1 MFVPKWEFILIYNS
15 MGFQLLSFI
24 FVQNDDRMDWM
35 QLLSISRYGST
46 REELNSDAIR
56 SSFEKDSD
64 RIIFSEGFR
73 RLQNKT
79 QVIPLPEDA
88 FVHNRLTHSLEV
100 SSVGRSLGKQVGEWL
115 LTNRAELKERGYHA
129 ADFGTIVAS
138 ASLAHDIGN
147 PPFGHAGEKA
157 ISEYFLHGKGQQF
170 KAKLSE
176 AQWNDLSNFEGNAH
190 GFRLLNHSHSGIE
203 GGIRLTYAT
212 LAAFMKYPKPS
223 HPIIANPGASQKK
236 YGFFQSEKELFKE
249 VAQETGLLL
258 RDEKASSWARHP
270 LAFLVEAA
278 DDICYTV
285 IDFEDAYGMKIISF
299 ETIEALFI
307 PLAGEFFNSARYR
320 KIAFE
325 SQKVKYLRAIAIS
338 NLVLSLSKVF
348 IQNEEAILDGS
359 YDRPLMKDSSLTSL
373 VSEIIGISV
382 EKIYG
387 SKSVLAMETA
397 GFEILNGLMET
408 YVEAINNVF
417 EGRGSYAAKTIVKQL
432 PEECFNHDAEIDS
445 DLYTRLLK
453 VTSYVASMT
462 DSQAIKQFRQLKG
475 IELPKH

>member
-1 MFVPKWEFILIYNS
+1 MKWDK
-15 MGFQLLSFI
+15 LLSVRRF
-24 FVQNDDRMDWM
+24 DDKNENK
-35 QLLSISRYGST
+35 SI
-46 REELNSDAIR
+46 DALR

-79 QVIPLPEDA
+79 QVIPLPDDA

-100 SSVGRSLGKQVGEWL
+100 SSVGRSLGKQVGEWVL
-115 LTNRAELKERGYHA
+115 STNSKLKESGYQSS
-129 ADFGTIVAS
+129 DFASIVAS
-138 ASLAHDIGN
+138 AALAHDIGN

-157 ISEYFLHGKGQQF
+157 ISEYFLVGKGRYF
-170 KAKLSE
+170 KDKLTD

-190 GFRLLNHSHSGIE
+190 GFRLLNYSHSGIK
-203 GGIRLTYAT
+203 GGIRLSYAT
-212 LAAFMKYPKPS
+212 LAAFMKYPKASFPL
-223 HPIIANPGASQKK
+223 AEKGRASQKK
-236 YGFFQSEKELFKE
+236 YGYFQSESNLFEE
-249 VAQETGLLL
+249 VANETGLNP
-258 RDEKASSWARHP
+258 AVGVNNAWYRHP

-285 IDFEDAYGMKIISF
+285 IDFEDAYGLGIIPFS
-299 ETIEALFI
+299 TIEDLFI
-307 PLAGEFFNSARYR
+307 PIAGDFFKIDRY
-320 KIAFE
+320 KDIVFE

-338 NLVLSLSKVF
+338 NLVKSLTDVF
-348 IQNEEAILDGS
+348 IKNEREILSSEFDM
-359 YDRPLMKDSSLTSL
+359 PLMDASPLKPWVDR
-373 VSEIIGISV
+373 IIEISV
-382 EKIYG
+382 KKIYQ

-408 YVEAINNVF
+408 YVEAINNVY
-417 EGRGSYAAKTIVKQL
+417 EKRVKYSSKIIVKQL
-432 PEECFNHDAEIDS
+432 PEECFDHKGAIDD

-462 DSQAIKQFRQLKG
+462 DSQAIKQYRQLKG

>member
-1 MFVPKWEFILIYNS
+1 MNWK
-15 MGFQLLSFI
+15 
-24 FVQNDDRMDWM
+24 

-46 REELNSDAIR
+46 KEVLNTDTIR

-100 SSVGRSLGKQVGEWL
+100 SSVGRSLGKYVGEWVL
-115 LTNRAELKERGYHA
+115 KNYPELKESGYQA
-129 ADFGTIVAS
+129 ADFGAIVAS

-157 ISEYFLHGKGQQF
+157 ISEYFLYGTGHQF
-170 KAKLSE
+170 KDQLNAE
-176 AQWNDLSNFEGNAH
+176 QWHDLSNFEGNAH
-190 GFRLLNHSHSGIE
+190 GFRLLNHSQSEIK

-212 LAAFMKYPKPS
+212 LATFMKYPRASYPLY
-223 HPIIANPGASQKK
+223 PNPGASQKK
-236 YGFFQSEKELFKE
+236 YGFFESERKLFKE
-249 VAQETGLLL
+249 IAEDIGLLK
-258 RDEKASSWARHP
+258 RVEGEPSWVRHP

-285 IDFEDAYGMKIISF
+285 IDFEDAYGMNIVSF
-299 ETIEALFI
+299 DTIEDLFI
-307 PLAGEFFNSARYR
+307 PLSGDFFNVDRYNQ
-320 KIAFE
+320 IGFE

-338 NLVLSLSKVF
+338 NLVKSLSTIF
-348 IQNEEAILDGS
+348 IVNEKGILDGS
-359 YDRPLMKDSSLTSL
+359 FDIALMKESPLKPW
-373 VSEIIGISV
+373 VERIIDISIH
-382 EKIYG
+382 KIYG

-408 YVEAINNVF
+408 YIDAVNNVF
-417 EGRGSYAAKTIVKQL
+417 DGSGSFAAQTIVKQL
-432 PEECFNHDAEIDS
+432 PEECFDFSSDIDA

-453 VTSYVASMT
+453 ITSYVASMT

>member
-1 MFVPKWEFILIYNS
+1 M
-15 MGFQLLSFI
+15 
-24 FVQNDDRMDWM
+24 
-35 QLLSISRYGST
+35 
-46 REELNSDAIR
+46 EELNSDTIR

-100 SSVGRSLGKQVGEWL
+100 SSVGRSLGKKVGEWVL
-115 LTNRAELKERGYHA
+115 KNHPELKEKGYQS
-129 ADFGTIVAS
+129 ADFGAIVAS

-170 KAKLSE
+170 ESLLSKS
-176 AQWNDLSNFEGNAH
+176 QWNDLSNFEGNAH

-212 LAAFMKYPKPS
+212 LAAFMKYPKASYPVFKK
-223 HPIIANPGASQKK
+223 PGASQKK
-236 YGFFQSEKELFKE
+236 YGFFQSEQKLFTE
-249 VAQETGLLL
+249 VAKETGLLV
-258 RDEKASSWARHP
+258 RDAASFSWARHP

-299 ETIEALFI
+299 ETIEELFI
-307 PLAGEFFNSARYR
+307 ALSGDIFNSKRYEQI
-320 KIAFE
+320 KIE

-338 NLVLSLSKVF
+338 NLVNALSEVFIKNEKGILNGDFDKPLMNESSLSS
-348 IQNEEAILDGS
+348 I
-359 YDRPLMKDSSLTSL
+359 
-373 VSEIIGISV
+373 VSQIIEMSIS
-382 EKIYG
+382 KIYG

-408 YVEAINNVF
+408 YVGAMNNVF
-417 EGRGSYAAKTIVKQL
+417 EGKGSYAAKTIVKQL
-432 PEECFNHDAEIDS
+432 PEECFSFSNEIDQ
-445 DLYTRLLK
+445 DVYTRLLK

-462 DSQAIKQFRQLKG
+462 DSQAIRQFRQLKG

>member
-1 MFVPKWEFILIYNS
+1 MCYNY
-15 MGFQLLSFI
+15 LCT
-24 FVQNDDRMDWM
+24 NDDSMNWN
-35 QLLSISRYGST
+35 QLLSISRYGSIK
-46 REELNSDAIR
+46 EDLNSDTIR

-100 SSVGRSLGKQVGEWL
+100 SSVGRSLGKQVGEWV
-115 LTNRAELKERGYHA
+115 LKNTKSLKDKGYQA
-129 ADFGTIVAS
+129 SDFGTIVAS
-138 ASLAHDIGN
+138 AALAHDIGN

-157 ISEYFLHGKGQQF
+157 ISEYFLHGNGQEFKGN
-170 KAKLSE
+170 LSD

-190 GFRLLNHSHSGIE
+190 GFRLLNHSQSQIE

-212 LAAFMKYPKPS
+212 LAAFMKYPKASFPLY
-223 HPIIANPGASQKK
+223 ANPGASQKK
-236 YGFFQSEKELFKE
+236 YGFFQSEQALFDE
-249 VAQETGLLL
+249 VAKETGLLV
-258 RDEKASSWARHP
+258 RDEKGPSWARHP

-285 IDFEDAYGMKIISF
+285 IDFEDAYGMDIISF
-299 ETIEALFI
+299 EKIEELFI
-307 PLAGEFFNSARYR
+307 PLAGKFFNEARYEQ
-320 KIAFE
+320 IGFE

-338 NLVLSLSKVF
+338 NLVSSLSNVF
-348 IQNEEAILDGS
+348 VKNEKEILEGS
-359 YDRPLMKDSSLTSL
+359 YDKPLMNDSELSSI
-373 VSEIIGISV
+373 VGEIISISV
-382 EKIYG
+382 KKIYG

-408 YVEAINNVF
+408 YVEAVNNVF
-417 EGRGSYAAKTIVKQL
+417 EGKGSYAAKTIVKQL
-432 PEECFNHDAEIDS
+432 PEECFNFSHAIDD

-453 VTSYVASMT
+453 ITSYVASMT
-462 DSQAIKQFRQLKG
+462 DSQAIKQFKQLKG

>member
-1 MFVPKWEFILIYNS
+1 MEFNRDSI
-15 MGFQLLSFI
+15 I
-24 FVQNDDRMDWM
+24 FVAMDIRMNWNH
-35 QLLSISRYGST
+35 LLSIKRFGSET
-46 REELNSDAIR
+46 EDLNKDTIR

-79 QVIPLPEDA
+79 QVVPLPEDA

-100 SSVGRSLGKQVGEWL
+100 SAVGRSLGKQVGEFVL
-115 LTNRAELKERGYHA
+115 AKYPNLKDKGYQA
-129 ADFGTIVAS
+129 ADFGSIVAS

-157 ISEYFLHGKGQQF
+157 ISEYFLHGKGNHF
-170 KAKLSE
+170 KSKLSD
-176 AQWNDLSNFEGNAH
+176 AQWNDLANFEGNAH
-190 GFRLLNHSHSGIE
+190 GFRLLNHAHSEIK

-212 LAAFMKYPKPS
+212 LAAFMKYPKASFPVY
-223 HPIIANPGASQKK
+223 PNPGASQKK
-236 YGFFQSEKELFKE
+236 YGFFQSEQALFEE
-249 VAQETGLLL
+249 VAAEVKLLK
-258 RDEKASSWARHP
+258 RDKDAPTWARHP

-285 IDFEDAYGMKIISF
+285 IDFEDAYGMGSISF
-299 ETIEALFI
+299 EQIEELFI
-307 PLAGEFFNSARYR
+307 PLAGEFFNASRYQQ
-320 KIAFE
+320 IGFE
-325 SQKVKYLRAIAIS
+325 SQKVKYLRAIGIS
-338 NLVLSLSKVF
+338 NLVRSLSEVF
-348 IQNEEAILDGS
+348 IKNEEDILSGS
-359 YDRPLMKDSSLTSL
+359 FDKPLMDE
-373 VSEIIGISV
+373 SELKGIVKQIISISV
-382 EKIYG
+382 DKIYG

-408 YVEAINNVF
+408 YVGAMNNVA
-417 EGRGSYAAKTIVKQL
+417 ESKGSYLSKSIVKQL
-432 PEECFNHDAEIDS
+432 PEECFNFNNEIDS

-453 VTSYVASMT
+453 ITSYVASMT